1 MSPGPPSLPHPSAL
15 LHRRGNRLL
24 TNRNARANLIS
35 VAGLVGKPVLNP
47 NGEQLGRVADVVARW
62 EGEPYPPITGLV
74 VKVGRRTSFVTIDQ
88 VDHLE
93 ASRAQLRSGRVD
105 LVGYHRRPSEVALI
119 GDVLDHQLVDV
130 DGIRVIRAADLY
142 VTRAGGRLLLVGVD
156 VGMHSL
162 LRRLGPARFRARATP
177 DRVLDWA
184 SIQPFTAGQGR
195 VPLRS
200 TNQELHRLRPADLAD
215 LLEQLGR
222 TQRQELL
229 DALEPDVAADA
240 LEEMESAP
248 LAALLRE
255 APGEQ
260 VAALIEGME
269 PDEAVEA
276 LRDLDEDRQRE
287 LLDAMSPER
296 AAALG
301 AMLRY
306 PATTAG
312 GIMTTRLLALDGSTT
327 VGETRDRLREM
338 VDHAADIDNVSV
350 LDGMGRLVDDI
361 SLFEIATAASDSTK
375 LVELMGEPWPITVRA
390 DASIGEVVECLAAN
404 RRSSVVVVDED
415 QRPLGRILADDLID
429 SLARDRGRLL
439 RFPRVVE

>member
-15 LHRRGNRLL
+15 LHRRVNRLL
-24 TNRNARANLIS
+24 TNRATRAELIS
-35 VAGLVGKPVLNP
+35 VAGLVGQPVLNP

-62 EGEPYPPITGLV
+62 EGEEYPPITGLV
-74 VKVGRRTSFVTIDQ
+74 VRVGRRSSFVTIDQ
-88 VDHLE
+88 VDKLE
-93 ASRAQLRSGRVD
+93 AKKAHLRSGRVD
-105 LVGYHRRPSEVALI
+105 LVGYNRRPGEVALV

-130 DGIRVIRAADLY
+130 DGVRVIRAADLY
-142 VTRAGGRLLLVGVD
+142 VTHAGGRLLLVGVD

-162 LRRLGPARFRARATP
+162 LRRLGPASLRARATP

-184 SIQPFTAGQGR
+184 AIQPFAAGQGQ

-200 TNQELHRLRPADLAD
+200 TNQELHRLRPAELAD

-229 DALEPDVAADA
+229 GALQPDVAADA

-255 APGEQ
+255 APEEQ
-260 VAALIEGME
+260 VASLLESME

-276 LRDLDEDRQRE
+276 LRDLDEERQGE
-287 LLDAMSPER
+287 LLGAMSADR

-312 GIMTTRLLALDGSTT
+312 GIMTTRLLIFEGSATI
-327 VGETRDRLREM
+327 GEAREQLRAM
-338 VDHAADIDNVSV
+338 ADHAADIDNVSV
-350 LDGMGRLVDDI
+350 VDAMGRLVDEI
-361 SLFEIATAASDSTK
+361 SLFEIATALNDEVR
-375 LVELMGEPWPITVRA
+375 LRELMGEPWPITVDA
-390 DASIGEVVECLAAN
+390 DASIGEVIECLAAN

-415 QRPLGRILADDLID
+415 EHPLGRILADDLID
-429 SLARDRGRLL
+429 ALASDRGRL